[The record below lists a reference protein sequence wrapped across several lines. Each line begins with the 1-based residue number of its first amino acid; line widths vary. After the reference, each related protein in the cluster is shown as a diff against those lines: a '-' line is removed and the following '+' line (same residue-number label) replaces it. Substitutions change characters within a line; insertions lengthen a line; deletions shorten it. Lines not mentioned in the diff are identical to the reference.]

1 MKRNSF
7 FFSFTVRRI
16 YGLNTQLYDI
26 KWIINFRC
34 VILLRFVK
42 HEEDNQLKNNNF
54 MTV

>member
-26 KWIINFRC
+26 KWIINFGDAAN
-34 VILLRFVK
+34 LLI
-42 HEEDNQLKNNNF
+42 
-54 MTV
+54 